1 MKNRQ
6 TFKICFV
13 SHGLAGGG
21 MERALV
27 SLANHFAEKNNEIT
41 ILNIYRTEVFFDV
54 DPRIKIVWPEIKRG
68 NRVWYILRLIPFL
81 RNEIKQLKPDV
92 IFSFGETFNSYVI
105 LATRF
110 LNIKVVLS
118 NRMWPSLKLGFP
130 AEYLNRLLY
139 RFANGVI
146 AQTNTARQFICK
158 RSYNSNIIV
167 IPNAVKPIE
176 IKQFTKKK
184 QIISV
189 GRISKA
195 KGHIILLKA
204 FAKVAEQN
212 WTLHLIGDGPE
223 RNNLETEAEKLGVT
237 NRVIFHGHLKNFNKL
252 LGESEIFVLP
262 SFYEGFPNALLEAM
276 SVPLA
281 CISSNCVAGPSDI
294 IEHGKNGMLV
304 ETGNVDELAVAIER
318 LIADKEL
325 RENIAKEAYKVR
337 ETYKF
342 DKIANQYLDFIQ
354 KTINNR

>member
-1 MKNRQ
+1 MLEIK
-6 TFKICFV
+6 KICFIGAGLV
-13 SHGLAGGG
+13 AGGQERHLSGLANYYAKQGYG
-21 MERALV
+21 V
-27 SLANHFAEKNNEIT
+27 SIINLF
-41 ILNIYRTEVFFDV
+41 RTEQFFQLEDNIEIIWP
-54 DPRIKIVWPEIKRG
+54 DFERKKYPRFIYAFKTIPYLRKSLKR
-68 NRVWYILRLIPFL
+68 
-81 RNEIKQLKPDV
+81 LKPDV
-92 IFSFGETFNSYVI
+92 ILSFGEWFSPYV
-105 LATRF
+105 LFSTRF
-110 LNIKVVLS
+110 LNIHVFPFELMGPTL
-118 NRMWPSLKLGFP
+118 NLGKLIETLRKLTYKY
-130 AEYLNRLLY
+130 AK
-139 RFANGVI
+139 GVI
-146 AQTNTARQFICK
+146 VQTSIAAEIIKKKTGAVKVFIIPTPV
-158 RSYNSNIIV
+158 NIIETE
-167 IPNAVKPIE
+167 NIE
-176 IKQFTKKK
+176 KKN
-184 QIISV
+184 QLVSV
-189 GRISKA
+189 GRLSKE
-195 KGHIILLKA
+195 KGHIILLRA
-204 FAKVAEQN
+204 FAKITDKN

-304 ETGNVDELAVAIER
+304 ETGNVDELAAAIER

-342 DKIANQYLDFIQ
+342 EKIANQYLDFIQ